1 MADNMPA
8 PDWITMLRC
17 PQTGQPLRRQG
28 RELVTADG
36 RRRYEVT
43 PAGIPLLVGALSDE
57 ARTQQQHY
65 DRIAGV
71 YLDNLT
77 YPHTQE
83 YMSFLDDVFKAI
95 CPRGLGSMAEICCG
109 AGEGFTLLSGRY
121 ESGIG
126 VDVSRVMLEAAR
138 GHHPDPRVLFVQGD
152 ATAIPLAD
160 DAVDSVVM
168 LGGIHHVN
176 ERAALF
182 AQVRRILKPGGVFLW
197 REPVDDFFLWRW
209 LRALVYRLSPTLD
222 AATEHPIRKADTL
235 LHLERAG
242 LMPETWRTAG
252 FLGYCFLMNSD
263 VLVVTRAL
271 KYVPGVRHVTRA
283 MCAVD
288 QWMLSM
294 PGLGD
299 HGLIAVGAAR
309 KPA

>member
-1 MADNMPA
+1 MVEALAA
-8 PDWITMLRC
+8 PDWIAMLRC
-17 PQTGQPLRRQG
+17 PQTGQPLRRDG
-28 RELVTADG
+28 AVLVTADG
-36 RRRYEVT
+36 RHRYEVT
-43 PAGIPLLVGALSDE
+43 PAGIPLLTGVLSDE

-83 YMSFLDDVFKAI
+83 YMAFLDDVFKAI

-109 AGEGFTLLSGRY
+109 AGEGFALLGGRY
-121 ESGIG
+121 DSGIG

-138 GHHPDPRVLFVQGD
+138 AHHPDPRVLFVQGD

-160 DAVDSVVM
+160 DTVDTVVM

-182 AQVRRILKPGGVFLW
+182 AQVRRILKPGGLFLW

-222 AATEHPIRKADTL
+222 ADTEHPIRKAETVR
-235 LHLERAG
+235 HLERAG
-242 LMPETWRTAG
+242 LVLQEWRTAG
-252 FLGYCFLMNSD
+252 FLGYCVLMNSD
-263 VLVVTRAL
+263 VLVVTRAF
-271 KYVPGVRHVTRA
+271 KYLPGVRRFTRG

-299 HGLIAVGAAR
+299 AGLIAVGAAR